1 MNSSVQ
7 PISYKDPSG
16 YVTKDEKGYFRYI
29 SQEYA
34 LEFEHLMSSGLYKVL
49 TDDYLLIPHQ
59 EIEDKEAGNSFYKI
73 LFPQQIELITY
84 PYEWVYSQWQE
95 MALTFLRIN
104 QVALHHGM
112 ILKDATPYN
121 FVFVEGK
128 CILLDSLS
136 FRFFKDGEPWI
147 AYRQFCEEILG
158 TLALMRYNDPF
169 WARLQ
174 LSSLTGL
181 QLTFVSKQLPLKTWF
196 NSLCLLHI
204 HLHARF
210 QGRKEKEKQ
219 LHDGFS
225 KQKLNILFDL
235 LENNIT
241 KWDRPLKS
249 QSIWDHYYEN
259 DIEDENYLADKTA
272 CINQWLAAVHPN
284 TTIDLGANTGK
295 FSFLAA
301 QFSKEV
307 IALEKDMNCVEEI
320 RKESKQKKINNIST
334 IIADIT
340 EPSPA
345 LGWDNAEKSP
355 LFKRLNADM
364 LLVLALVHHLCLS
377 KNIPLDFIAK
387 KIAEL
392 TTRYAIV
399 EFIPKEDS
407 KSKLLLQH
415 REDIFKDYSE
425 DNFLNSFQT
434 YFKLIES
441 YSPSASVRKLFLWE
455 KI

>member
-1 MNSSVQ
+1 MNISLQ

-16 YVTKDEKGYFRYI
+16 YIIKEKEGYYRYV
-29 SQEYA
+29 SYEY
-34 LEFEHLMSSGLYKVL
+34 EHEYDHLMHSGLYKTL
-49 TDDYLLIPHQ
+49 TDQYLLIPHK
-59 EIEDKEAGNSFYKI
+59 EIEDKKAGSNCYKV
-73 LFPQQIELITY
+73 LFPQQIGLITY
-84 PYEWVYSQWQE
+84 PFEWVFSQWQE
-95 MALTFLRIN
+95 MALAFLRIN
-104 QVALHHGM
+104 QIALKHGM
-112 ILKDATPYN
+112 VLKDASPYN

-128 CILLDSLS
+128 CILLDSIS
-136 FRFFKDGEPWI
+136 FRFFKEGDPWI

-301 QFSKEV
+301 QYSKEV

-320 RKESKQKKINNIST
+320 RKESKQKKINNIT
-334 IIADIT
+334 AIVADIT
-340 EPSPA
+340 EPSPS
-345 LGWDNAEKSP
+345 LGWDNAEKSA

-364 LLVLALVHHLCLS
+364 LMALALIHHLCLS
-377 KNIPLDFIAK
+377 KNIPLNFIAK
-387 KIAEL
+387 TISDL

-399 EFIPKEDS
+399 EFIPKEDP
-407 KSKLLLQH
+407 KAKLLLQH
-415 REDIFKDYSE
+415 KEDIFINYTESHFVK
-425 DNFLNSFQT
+425 SFET
-434 YFKLIES
+434 HFRLVDS
-441 YSPSASVRKLFLWE
+441 YSPAASARKLFLCE
-455 KI
+455 KN